1 MADILINKEIGAYTM
16 DGEQGITADAIKK
29 TLEGLKDSEDVCF
42 VIDSPGGDCFEGI
55 AVYNVIR
62 DFARNHK
69 APINTYIRGSACS
82 AASWIALA
90 ASSVDT
96 KNRVIVE
103 DNSVFM
109 IHNCWG
115 LVIGDHREME
125 KQAELSSRVDD
136 VMRSMLVKKCDKTSD
151 EIKNMM
157 DAETW
162 LFGKEIFENGFAD
175 EVLSDDKKAKGEEA
189 ECLAVDI
196 AQKRFEDCKKMMSE
210 FALKDKSAFNRSL
223 ANSALYFAKVDE
235 EAEKEN
241 ERLLAQQAQEES
253 KARMNKKN
261 ADRLA
266 HARKIYSDYISKD

>member
-1 MADILINKEIGAYTM
+1 MTEILINKEIGAYTM

-29 TLEGLKDSEDVCF
+29 ALEGAKDDEVRL

-69 APINTYIRGSACS
+69 TPVDTYIRGSACS

-90 ASSVDT
+90 ASSVNT
-96 KNRVIVE
+96 QNRVIVE

-109 IHNCWG
+109 VHNCWG

-125 KQAELSSRVDD
+125 KQAELSKRVDD
-136 VMRSMLVKKCDKTSD
+136 VMRTMLVKKGNKTAD
-151 EIKNMM
+151 EIKDLM

-175 EVLSDDKKAKGEEA
+175 EVISDNKKEKDETEEA
-189 ECLAVDI
+189 LLVDL
-196 AQKRFEDCKKMMSE
+196 AQKRFDDCKKMLSQ
-210 FALKDKSAFNRSL
+210 FALKDSSAFNKSL
-223 ANSALYFAKVDE
+223 SNSVAYFAKVDE
-235 EAEKEN
+235 EAKLKAQKEAEAKALEEKS
-241 ERLLAQQAQEES
+241 A
-253 KARMNKKN
+253 KVKKEN
-261 ADRLA
+261 ADRLSL
-266 HARKIYSDYISKD
+266 ARKIYSDYISKD